1 MISGGEDDAFA
12 GAGPE
17 QRANPERIADQCKA
31 PAVEVNDGDRELT
44 IQARRHGEAF
54 ALVELE
60 QDLDFRVGGER
71 FALVGEFAPQV
82 AVIEDLA
89 VKDERDRAIRR
100 ERGLQSAH
108 KIDNR
113 QSDHA
118 DAVTVATNPGD
129 VVRPAITDRRQHPGQ
144 HGLAA
149 LGPAGS

>member
-1 MISGGEDDAFA
+1 MRGQRLDFGGEDHAFA
-12 GAGPE
+12 GAGPK
-17 QRANPERIADQCKA
+17 QRANPKRIADQCNA

-89 VKDERDRAIRR
+89 VKTSATERS
-100 ERGLQSAH
+100 GVSAGCSPPTRST
-108 KIDNR
+108 IANR
-113 QSDHA
+113 
-118 DAVTVATNPGD
+118 TMPM
-129 VVRPAITDRRQHPGQ
+129 P
-144 HGLAA
+144 
-149 LGPAGS
+149 